1 MRRARVV
8 TQGYKSLLKTNLKE
22 TSYERQGV
30 AITCNSTFFFFFQ
43 QFIHANG
50 KQTSK
55 LDILGPL
62 WTEHSSDRRIP
73 LTKDQ

>member
-1 MRRARVV
+1 MSVKASQSPATRLFVV
-8 TQGYKSLLKTNLKE
+8 
-22 TSYERQGV
+22 
-30 AITCNSTFFFFFQ
+30 FFQ
-43 QFIHANG
+43 QFIHANN

-62 WTEHSSDRRIP
+62 WTEHSSDRRIR